1 MSKSFTPEQQVPNIN
16 LIGPGTLIKGEV
28 KANGDIRIDGTIQGK
43 LHSKG
48 KVVIGN
54 TGVVEGEIQC
64 QNADISG
71 VVKGNL
77 QVAEL
82 LTIKVSAK
90 IQGDI
95 QTAKIAIEPG
105 AVYSG
110 NCNMTNMPLKE
121 NKIYLGDEQLRPKE
135 TNQ

>member
-1 MSKSFTPEQQVPNIN
+1 MSKSFAPEPQVPNIN

-28 KANGDIRIDGTIQGK
+28 KANGDIRIDGTIHGK
-43 LHSKG
+43 LQSKG
-48 KVVIGN
+48 KVVIGA
-54 TGVVEGEIQC
+54 TGVVEGEVQC

-71 VVKGNL
+71 MVKGNI

-82 LTIKVSAK
+82 LVIKVSAK

-95 QTAKIAIEPG
+95 QTAKISIEPG

-110 NCNMTNMPLKE
+110 NCNMTNIVPKE
-121 NKIYLGDEQLRPKE
+121 NKIYMGDEQFRPKE
-135 TNQ
+135 TN